1 MNEREFLDL
10 RVGDF
15 VFLDE
20 ITAPYFYFDKEDGE
34 FYNLSED
41 SNSNIH
47 RFIGGVKVCVTRI
60 DGNNVYV
67 RDEHGY
73 EEVVVA
79 KHLKLKE
86 EDEMNRESVEF
97 IVGDVVTIDETTTPF
112 TYYSRP
118 CGKVEY
124 KSNMPPLDAEFKI
137 IEIRDNGNFLIENT
151 SLNYSDI
158 ISPRHLK
165 LVEKKQENTME
176 NVQTVQS
183 PITLEEAKA
192 NIGKT
197 VYFIESS
204 QPYSHSTCVWGKFET
219 QEHKLKGVTRGTIH
233 CVDGE
238 DIQVKYKAS
247 YGVDEK
253 AHFSTKHLSFTS
265 STQEENMATGKPYP
279 EIETPQ
285 TDETFTFKQMLEHI
299 GNGGYAQVFTDKT
312 ANLAYHKWHDVR
324 EYAIGELEEYSKFRK
339 VVQVAT
345 PQNKTYL
352 TKEDLLFLLEQL
364 K

>member
-86 EDEMNRESVEF
+86 EYEMNRESVEF

-158 ISPRHLK
+158 INPRHLK

-192 NIGKT
+192 NIGKN

-204 QPYSHSTCVWGKFET
+204 QPYSNSVCAWGEQSFH
-219 QEHKLKGVTRGTIH
+219 QEMMNGVICGEIKEV
-233 CVDGE
+233 CDVDVLVTYNNQKDE
-238 DIQVKYKAS
+238 D
-247 YGVDEK
+247 DE
-253 AHFSTKHLSFTS
+253 ALFRLKHLSFTPPDRKES
-265 STQEENMATGKPYP
+265 KEELSTMVDEK
-279 EIETPQ
+279 Q

-324 EYAIGELEEYSKFRK
+324 EYAIGELEQYSKFRK
-339 VVQVAT
+339 VVQVST

-352 TKEDLLFLLEQL
+352 TKEDLLSLLEQL
-364 K
+364 R